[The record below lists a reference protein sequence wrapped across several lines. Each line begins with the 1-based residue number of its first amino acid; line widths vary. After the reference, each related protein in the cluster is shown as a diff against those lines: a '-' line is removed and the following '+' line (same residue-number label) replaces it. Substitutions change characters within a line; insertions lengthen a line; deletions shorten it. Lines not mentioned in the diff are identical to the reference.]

1 MPATIW
7 VMSCRTGT
15 MPSSVVVLELE
26 LGAPEVN
33 REVRSMPL
41 LKICSGYSDRVD
53 FSVSSIYWLTPAD
66 SEMMRA
72 MPMMPMEPAKAVS
85 RVRAFLVKR
94 LLKLRPSEVRGDMD
108 ERPMLLCTGG
118 DNLEVSG
125 S

>member
-15 MPSSVVVLELE
+15 IPSSAVVPEADADE
-26 LGAPEVN
+26 PEVSI
-33 REVRSMPL
+33 EVRSMPL
-41 LKICSGYSDRVD
+41 LRICSGYSDRVER
-53 FSVSSIYWLTPAD
+53 SVSSIYWLTPAD
-66 SEMMRA
+66 REMMSA

-85 RVRAFLVKR
+85 RVRAFLVSR
-94 LLKLRPSEVRGDMD
+94 LLKLRLSEVRGDMD

-118 DNLEVSG
+118 ASWAVSG